1 MRLLGA
7 VPVLICLA
15 TPALAQSQGSFALD
29 AMTTPGRHFGFGYYF
44 TDGLSLRPS
53 LGAGYADGYGMTFN
67 LGTEMRWE
75 ALTAHRVSPYAT
87 ASINYLK
94 DPGLVQIDATGA
106 PMPAV
111 DSNVLRYGAG
121 LGLRSHIKYGLS
133 AVVEGRVM
141 NSALGTTY
149 GAGYYGLQTVQ
160 DGAHFEAALGL
171 SYVFH

>member
-7 VPVLICLA
+7 VAVLAGLA

-29 AMTTPGRHFGFGYYF
+29 AMTTPGRHFGFGYYL

-67 LGTEMRWE
+67 LGTEVRWE
-75 ALTAHRVSPYAT
+75 ALSDRRVSPYAT
-87 ASINYLK
+87 ASINYLR
-94 DPGLVQIDATGA
+94 DPGLVQIDATGTPLLSA
-106 PMPAV
+106 

-121 LGLRSHIKYGLS
+121 LGVRGHIKYGLS

-141 NSALGTTY
+141 NSALGT
-149 GAGYYGLQTVQ
+149 GSIPGYYGQQTVQ
-160 DGAHFEAALGL
+160 DGAHFEAALGV

>member
-7 VPVLICLA
+7 VPVMLCLA
-15 TPALAQSQGSFALD
+15 APAMAQSQGSFALD
-29 AMTTPGRHFGFGYYF
+29 AMTTPGRHFGFGYYL

-53 LGAGYADGYGMTFN
+53 LGAGYASGYGMTFN
-67 LGTEMRWE
+67 LGTEVRWE
-75 ALTAHRVSPYAT
+75 MLLAHRVSPYVS
-87 ASINYLK
+87 ASINYLR

-106 PMPAV
+106 PLVSV

-121 LGLRSHIKYGLS
+121 LGLRGHINWGLS

-141 NSALGTTY
+141 NSALDTSMGR
-149 GAGYYGLQTVQ
+149 GYQGLTTVQ
-160 DGAHFEAALGL
+160 EGAHFEAALGL